1 MRIGF
6 IGLGN
11 AGESRIWLE
20 MSTTDESEVRRIGAL
35 VDEAGVEP
43 VDCPV
48 SGGCHREHSHLF
60 WV

>member
-48 SGGCHREHSHLF
+48 SGGLPPGT
-60 WV
+60 